1 MIKRFGG
8 LFAGHI
14 DLGDM
19 GQDATPAN
27 NRRYCNDEL
36 VGAFQKAED
45 MTVAM
50 DRLGYDSF

>member
-1 MIKRFGG
+1 MIKRYSS

-27 NRRYCNDEL
+27 ERWYSDEELAGDEPRR
-36 VGAFQKAED
+36 AA
-45 MTVAM
+45 
-50 DRLGYDSF
+50 R